1 MIGLTNKE
9 LEVLTKVF
17 EKFDKLEEVIL
28 FGSRALGSNKR
39 ASDIDLA
46 IKGDINI
53 NTLSK
58 IKYILE
64 EDTLL
69 PYFFDVVIYNNLE
82 NVELKNYI
90 DKYGKTIYKINNE
103 FKSKEFK

>member
-82 NVELKNYI
+82 NVELKNHI
-90 DKYGKTIYKINNE
+90 DKYGKTIYKINN
-103 FKSKEFK
+103 KLN